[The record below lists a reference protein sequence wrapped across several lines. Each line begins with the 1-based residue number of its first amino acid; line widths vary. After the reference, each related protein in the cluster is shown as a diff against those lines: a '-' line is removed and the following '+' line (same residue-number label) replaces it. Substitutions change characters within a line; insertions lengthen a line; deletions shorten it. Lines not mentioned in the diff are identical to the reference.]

1 MLKQRVITA
10 LLLIPLVIWDILNFS
25 SPTLA
30 WLLAVFVVLAAWEW
44 AGICGW
50 HQLIWRNSY
59 ATVMGLTLFMI
70 YGSWHDYPKVGNL
83 LLITAC
89 LWWSI
94 AFYWVLNYQRSH
106 DRLPTSS
113 LIKALLGFFILLP
126 AWAALLILHE
136 HDHYGKHWVVFLLV
150 LIWAADSGAYFIGK
164 RWGKFKLADKV
175 SPGKTW
181 EGVIGALLMSFLVS
195 ASYAILNA
203 MSLMTV
209 FFFMLLCSIT
219 VMASILGDLLES
231 AFKRQMGI
239 KDSSQILPGHGGVL
253 DRIDSLTSAA
263 PIFVMGLI
271 LLGNRL

>member
-1 MLKQRVITA
+1 MLNQRVITA

-50 HQLIWRNSY
+50 HQLSWRNSY
-59 ATVMGLTLFMI
+59 AVVMGLTLFMS
-70 YGSWHDYPKVGNL
+70 YGSWHYPKVGNL

-89 LWWSI
+89 LWWLI
-94 AFYWVLNYQRSH
+94 AFYWVLNYQRSY
-106 DRLPTSS
+106 DQLPTSS

-126 AWAALLILHE
+126 GWAALLILHE
-136 HDHYGKHWVVFLLV
+136 HDHYGRYWVVFFLV
-150 LIWAADSGAYFIGK
+150 LIWAADSGAYFTGK
-164 RWGKFKLADKV
+164 RWGKIKLADKV

-209 FFFMLLCSIT
+209 LFFMLLCSIT

-231 AFKRQMGI
+231 VFKRQMGI

-253 DRIDSLTSAA
+253 DRIDSLTAAA

>member
-50 HQLIWRNSY
+50 QQLIWRNSY
-59 ATVMGLTLFMI
+59 AIVMGLTLFMS
-70 YGSWHDYPKVGNL
+70 YGSWHDPQVSQL

-94 AFYWVLNYQRSH
+94 AFYWVLNYQRNH
-106 DRLPTSS
+106 DQLPTSS
-113 LIKALLGFFILLP
+113 FIKASLGFFILLP

-164 RWGKFKLADKV
+164 RWGKIKLADKV

-195 ASYAILNA
+195 ASYALLNA

-209 FFFMLLCSIT
+209 LFFMLLCSIT

-271 LLGNRL
+271 LLGNML

>member
-50 HQLIWRNSY
+50 HQLSWRNSY
-59 ATVMGLTLFMI
+59 AVVMGLTLFMS
-70 YGSWHDYPKVGNL
+70 YGSWHYPKVGNL

-89 LWWSI
+89 LWWLI
-94 AFYWVLNYQRSH
+94 AFYWVLNYQRSY
-106 DRLPTSS
+106 DQLPTSS

-126 AWAALLILHE
+126 GWAALLILHE
-136 HDHYGKHWVVFLLV
+136 HDHYGRYWVVFFLV
-150 LIWAADSGAYFIGK
+150 LIWAADSGAYFTGK
-164 RWGKFKLADKV
+164 RWGKIKLADKV

-209 FFFMLLCSIT
+209 LFFMLLCSIT

-231 AFKRQMGI
+231 VFKRQMGI

-253 DRIDSLTSAA
+253 DRIDSLTAAA

>member
-10 LLLIPLVIWDILNFS
+10 LLLIQLVIWDILNFS

-30 WLLAVFVVLAAWEW
+30 WLLAAFVVLAAWEW

-50 HQLIWRNSY
+50 QQLIWRNSY
-59 ATVMGLTLFMI
+59 AIVMGLTLFMS
-70 YGSWHDYPKVGNL
+70 YGSWHNYPKVGKF

-94 AFYWVLNYQRSH
+94 AFYWVLNYQRSQ

-164 RWGKFKLADKV
+164 RWGKIKLADKV

-195 ASYAILNA
+195 ASYALLNA

-209 FFFMLLCSIT
+209 LFFMLLCSIT

-239 KDSSQILPGHGGVL
+239 KDSSQILPGHGGIL
-253 DRIDSLTSAA
+253 DRIDSLTAAA

>member
-59 ATVMGLTLFMI
+59 AIIMGLTLFMS
-70 YGSWHDYPKVGNL
+70 YGSWHDPQVSHL

-94 AFYWVLNYQRSH
+94 AFYWVLNYQRNH
-106 DRLPTSS
+106 DQLPTSS
-113 LIKALLGFFILLP
+113 LIKASLGFFILLP

-164 RWGKFKLADKV
+164 RWGKIKLADKV

-195 ASYAILNA
+195 ASYALLNA

-209 FFFMLLCSIT
+209 LFFMLLCSIT

-271 LLGNRL
+271 LLGNML